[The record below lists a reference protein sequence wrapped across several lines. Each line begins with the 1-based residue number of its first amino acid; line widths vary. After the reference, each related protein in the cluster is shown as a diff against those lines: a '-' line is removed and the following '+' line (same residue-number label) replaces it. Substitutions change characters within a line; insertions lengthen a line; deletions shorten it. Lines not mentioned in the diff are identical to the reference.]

1 MFANNNYAKVW
12 KIYPPQ
18 KKDQKF
24 TLVQMSTSQKD
35 KKSGEYNTDF
45 SGYVRLISKAFEKS
59 KELEAKDSIK
69 IVKCGVTTSY
79 NKQENK
85 SYETF
90 LIFDFDFANDK
101 KEKEAEKGVDEFMS
115 MDDIENV
122 KLPFED

>member
-12 KIYPPQ
+12 KIYPP
-18 KKDQKF
+18 KKKEQKF

-45 SGYVRLISKAFEKS
+45 SGYVRLIGTAFEKS

-79 NKQENK
+79 DKKEDK

-90 LIFDFDFANDK
+90 LIFDFDFANEK

>member
-1 MFANNNYAKVW
+1 MFANNNYARVW

-18 KKDQKF
+18 KKEQKF

-35 KKSGEYNTDF
+35 KKTGEYKTDF
-45 SGYVRLISKAFEKS
+45 SGYVKLIGKAFEKS

-69 IVKCGVTTSY
+69 ILKCGVTKIY
-79 NKQENK
+79 DKEKQEN
-85 SYETF
+85 YETF
-90 LIFDFDFANDK
+90 LIFDFDFANEK
-101 KEKEAEKGVDEFMS
+101 KQKEAEMGVDDFMS